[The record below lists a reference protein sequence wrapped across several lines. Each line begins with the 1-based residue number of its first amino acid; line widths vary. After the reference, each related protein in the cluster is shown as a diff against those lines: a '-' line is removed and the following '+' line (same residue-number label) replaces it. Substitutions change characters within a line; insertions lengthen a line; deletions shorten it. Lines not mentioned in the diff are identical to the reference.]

1 MAPKLAALFL
11 SAAIAFAAENA
22 VLTSG
27 FSVRVDRH
35 EGRGSEVRLYLNG
48 GSMDVPAGSVV
59 RFEAE
64 PTPAKAPESVRT
76 QQPQP
81 APRELVTQAAKL
93 WDGLPPALLHAIA
106 RAESGYRTGAVSPKG
121 AIGLMQ
127 LMPSTARQLG
137 VDPADAKQ
145 NAEGGAKYL
154 VELLWRYRS
163 DPYQVRKAVA
173 AYNAGP
179 AAVDRYNG
187 IPPYRET
194 IQYVERVIRQW
205 RQKEPAVSADR
216 RGIQ

>member
-1 MAPKLAALFL
+1 MRLVSVVLFL
-11 SAAIAFAAENA
+11 SAAAAFAGENA
-22 VLTSG
+22 ILANG
-27 FSVRVDRH
+27 FFLHVERH
-35 EGRGSEVRLYLNG
+35 ESLGSQVRLYLNG
-48 GSMDVPAGSVV
+48 GSMDVPAASVV

-64 PTPAKAPESVRT
+64 PISAGESASAAA

-81 APRELVTQAAKL
+81 SARELVTQAAKL
-93 WDGLPPALLHAIA
+93 WDGLPPALLQAIA
-106 RAESGYRTGAVSPKG
+106 RAESGYRAGAVSPKG

-137 VDPADAKQ
+137 VDPHDAKQ

-154 VELLWRYRS
+154 VDLLWRYRN

-187 IPPYRET
+187 IPPYPET

-205 RQKEPAVSADR
+205 RQE
-216 RGIQ
+216 